1 MYNMKINIRYLSLIV
16 FILPIFTV
24 ITSFIISAN
33 LEIISFCIPNIDGCT
48 SISRV
53 GRYEPVKY
61 FFKPLMYLFGVLLII
76 FWKENY
82 LKLKPYTKDKQ
93 ILITYIIGVISVI
106 FLFLYIFFLGES
118 NIYRF
123 FRKIG
128 IYIYIF
134 FTIITQLLLAIQYFK
149 IRNKAEKFLNK
160 KFIKY
165 KLILSTFLILF
176 GIIVLPIL
184 LKKNEYF
191 PEIKNIISWNYFFC
205 IQLYYLITFFCW
217 KPISLVV
224 LPTRD

>member
-1 MYNMKINIRYLSLIV
+1 MRVNIKYLSLIV
-16 FILPIFTV
+16 FALPILTV
-24 ITSFIISAN
+24 IISYVISVKLN
-33 LEIISFCIPNIDGCT
+33 LISFCIPNIDGCT

-61 FFKPLMYLFGVLLII
+61 FFKPFMFLFGVLLFIY
-76 FWKENY
+76 WRENF
-82 LKLKPYTKDKQ
+82 LKLKLFKENKLL
-93 ILITYIIGVISVI
+93 LITFIIGIISVI

-134 FTIITQLLLAIQYFK
+134 FTVIAQLLLAIQYFK
-149 IRNKAEKFLNK
+149 LGNTANKFLNK

-165 KLILSTFLILF
+165 KLIFSVFLISF
-176 GIIVLPIL
+176 SIIVLPIL
-184 LKKNEYF
+184 LIKIEHF
-191 PEIKNIISWNYFFC
+191 PEIKNIISWNYFLC

-224 LPTRD
+224 LPTRE